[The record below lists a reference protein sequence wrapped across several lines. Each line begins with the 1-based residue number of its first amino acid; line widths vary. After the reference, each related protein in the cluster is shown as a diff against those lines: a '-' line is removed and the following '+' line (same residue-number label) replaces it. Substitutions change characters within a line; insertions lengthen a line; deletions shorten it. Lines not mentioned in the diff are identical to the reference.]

1 MADPES
7 PFYPI
12 STPWQWVLTV
22 TVVRIGGI
30 LSVTGSSIII
40 FMILSKRDRLKR
52 MHNRFILC
60 MSILDVIGSSM
71 AWIATTALTP
81 RSSGESHTGEEQ
93 NDYSSGY
100 PGSMGN
106 SATCVSQ
113 GFAYVFSLGA
123 PGYNAMLC
131 MYYMLVIRLE
141 FSDVRTQK
149 LEPLLHMYAIVP
161 TLALAIYSAVRDL
174 YEPRAGFCFVKE
186 SIAMKL
192 LSSIVALDAII
203 MISSMYSVSRAI
215 RKTELAMRRYDF
227 GPRRSMTR
235 RQSRS
240 ESNEEVYKQ
249 SIWYAIAALFTYMF
263 PAMERLIFSVT
274 GARSYITFL
283 LLTNIC
289 LPLQGFWN
297 FFIFTRPR
305 ILTIRERYPDET
317 FLWCFRE
324 MILPSDDDTNMNTG
338 TRMSRIIAS
347 GQNIVNRSNP
357 TQQLNDDVDHQP
369 QHVQLDFEDIEDEE
383 EKEEIKPDS
392 VQLDNQ
398 LYASNQPALENIN
411 ENEASGDDNI
421 QTSIKQISD
430 STEEQ
435 ISNEKDTVSN
445 THSPVDFISPSSR
458 IIEEDLFGF
467 STYSPSRAGGR
478 ESRRSS
484 FTFPIR
490 NLSSSPTDTP
500 TGNNRTNRR
509 HSSFGRSG

>member
-1 MADPES
+1 
-7 PFYPI
+7 
-12 STPWQWVLTV
+12 
-22 TVVRIGGI
+22 
-30 LSVTGSSIII
+30 
-40 FMILSKRDRLKR
+40 
-52 MHNRFILC
+52 

-71 AWIATTALTP
+71 AWLAFTALTP
-81 RSSGESHTGEEQ
+81 RPSGENHTGEEK
-93 NDYSSGY
+93 NDYLSGY

-161 TLALAIYSAVRDL
+161 PLALAIYSAVRDL
-174 YEPRAGFCFVKE
+174 YEPRVGFCFIKE
-186 SIAMKL
+186 SIALKL

-203 MISSMYSVSRAI
+203 MISSMFIVSRAI

-235 RQSRS
+235 RQRRS
-240 ESNEEVYKQ
+240 ESNEELYKQ
-249 SIWYAIAALFTYMF
+249 SIWYAIAALLTNML
-263 PAMERLIFSVT
+263 PAMERLIFSVA
-274 GARSYITFL
+274 GARNYITFL
-283 LLTNIC
+283 LLTNIF

-297 FFIFTRPR
+297 FFIFIRPR
-305 ILTIRERYPDET
+305 ILTIRERHPDET

-324 MILPSDDDTNMNTG
+324 MILPSDDDGGMNLNTG
-338 TRMSRIIAS
+338 TTRISRIIAS
-347 GQNIVNRSNP
+347 GQNIANQSNP
-357 TQQLNDDVDHQP
+357 TQQLNDDVDHQL
-369 QHVQLDFEDIEDEE
+369 HHEQLDFEDIEDEE

-398 LYASNQPALENIN
+398 IYASNQPTLEKIN
-411 ENEASGDDNI
+411 ENEANGDDNI

-435 ISNEKDTVSN
+435 ISNEKATVSN

-467 STYSPSRAGGR
+467 STYSPSRSGDR
-478 ESRRSS
+478 QSRRSS
-484 FTFPIR
+484 FAFPVR
-490 NLSSSPTDTP
+490 NLSSFPTDIP